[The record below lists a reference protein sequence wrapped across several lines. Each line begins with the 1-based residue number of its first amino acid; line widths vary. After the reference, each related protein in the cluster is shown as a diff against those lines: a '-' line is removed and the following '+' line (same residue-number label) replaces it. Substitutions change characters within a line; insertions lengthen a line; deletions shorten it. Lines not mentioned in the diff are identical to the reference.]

1 MWRRTVSELLRQRE
15 RALLGYAYLVSCDEE
30 SAARLAE
37 RATVAVFSRLRS
49 PRGTANAETVIRRVL
64 VSDYL
69 GREGR
74 RRRWAAARQFARPH
88 DWTPDRHSRGSTF
101 SRDDPTIAA
110 LRTLAPHE
118 RVCLV
123 LHVIDDLEVRDI
135 ALLLGAPPDRVRS
148 ALREA
153 VSRLEG
159 HFGRFEALELDTAP
173 VANWR

>member
-15 RALLGYAYLVSCDEE
+15 HALLGYAYVITCDEE
-30 SAARLAE
+30 TAARLVE
-37 RATVAVFSRLRS
+37 RATVTVFSRLRS
-49 PRGTANAETVIRRVL
+49 PRRAANAETVIRRVI

-88 DWTPDRHSRGSTF
+88 DWAPDRHPAWPAFRK
-101 SRDDPTIAA
+101 DDPTMAA
-110 LRTLAPHE
+110 LRTLSPHE

-123 LHVIDDLEVRDI
+123 LHAIDDLEVRDI
-135 ALLLGAPPDRVRS
+135 ALLLGAPPDRVR
-148 ALREA
+148 ATLREA
-153 VSRLEG
+153 VSSLEEHLGRL
-159 HFGRFEALELDTAP
+159 EALELDTAP